1 MTASTSHPIT
11 ISPYLKGIGFE
22 TRTTP
27 LVDSNVDWNGR
38 ESRSVPFEFEAGRE
52 YCLSHQVVVHTN
64 FGRTTWGVESS
75 LVADSDFIQ
84 ESKIHQLFKSLFNAS
99 ESIEDSAE
107 RDKTRIS
114 LQKDK
119 EMLMDMY
126 LRVRSAHQRITYHWA
141 VKGSGN
147 FFDRKGGSLHLSL
160 EFQVMHINL
169 NVLEQ
174 VQSHHLRQI
183 TAVRES
189 LRTPMTRSIDTLFQD
204 PRTFEVYF
212 FKDNKFIACDPSG
225 KVTKGP
231 QKISKRWKQ
240 LKTSP
245 TATFQLLD
253 GKFYVFHKNR
263 FTVYEGDQS
272 DPRTSKKIKTGWPT
286 IPFDDVD
293 AAIPK
298 LNSSL
303 VYFFK
308 GGAYVQ
314 YDLSK
319 QQAKTVKLIKNHW
332 KGLPEDGI
340 DAGFD
345 AGNGKWYFFK
355 GTQYYRFDWKKD
367 ETDAGYP
374 KKITR
379 GWKNVSFD

>member
-147 FFDRKGGSLHLSL
+147 FFDRKGGSAKLFFRCFRCSVPWGKGRRRRRPLGSC
-160 EFQVMHINL
+160 MYG
-169 NVLEQ
+169 
-174 VQSHHLRQI
+174 R
-183 TAVRES
+183 S
-189 LRTPMTRSIDTLFQD
+189 LRSRRLSYVLDL
-204 PRTFEVYF
+204 RY
-212 FKDNKFIACDPSG
+212 KIA
-225 KVTKGP
+225 
-231 QKISKRWKQ
+231 IHR
-240 LKTSP
+240 
-245 TATFQLLD
+245 
-253 GKFYVFHKNR
+253 H
-263 FTVYEGDQS
+263 
-272 DPRTSKKIKTGWPT
+272 
-286 IPFDDVD
+286 
-293 AAIPK
+293 
-298 LNSSL
+298 
-303 VYFFK
+303 
-308 GGAYVQ
+308 
-314 YDLSK
+314 
-319 QQAKTVKLIKNHW
+319 
-332 KGLPEDGI
+332 
-340 DAGFD
+340 
-345 AGNGKWYFFK
+345 
-355 GTQYYRFDWKKD
+355 
-367 ETDAGYP
+367 
-374 KKITR
+374 
-379 GWKNVSFD
+379 